1 MRRGEAPRYVRS
13 DPVAPVYDR
22 CCQWIIEAF
31 ERAGTS
37 TNASANAV
45 SAAEWLRAVAELTI
59 VLAPTI
65 ERLGIASAEDIGCE
79 TLVDRVKEDV
89 VRQRSMVVG
98 RAEIGAWTR
107 LA

>member
-1 MRRGEAPRYVRS
+1 M
-13 DPVAPVYDR
+13 
-22 CCQWIIEAF
+22 
-31 ERAGTS
+31 
-37 TNASANAV
+37 ASLFLQDWVHAV
-45 SAAEWLRAVAELTI
+45 SAAEWLRAVADLTI

-65 ERLGIASAEDIGCE
+65 ERLGIASAADIGCE

-89 VRQRSMVVG
+89 VRQRSLVVG